1 MRAYCQTQGGA
12 CSASPF
18 SPPPS
23 ATHARKRA
31 KEAPA
36 YCGGGTLQRECGS
49 MRTSRGGGGGGACAV
64 SGSAGASAPAPQA
77 PWRHGGGSAGLAG
90 VGARPFPKMAAAAT
104 LQGLLVPHLLP
115 ERCYDELF
123 LRFNLLHVPCLK
135 ILVSKGLGIAIVA
148 GSLMVKL
155 PQVFKILGAKSAVGL
170 SFHSILLELL
180 ALTGTM
186 VYSVANGF
194 PFSAWGEALFLM
206 LQTVTIG
213 FLAQHFGGRTTQGIS
228 FLVLYF
234 ALLCL
239 LLSPLTPQAMVTL
252 LQATNVPAIIIS
264 RLLQAATNYRNGH
277 TGQLSAVTVFLLF
290 GGSLARIFTSV
301 QETGDPLMAL
311 TYVVSS
317 VCNGVIA
324 GQLLYYWQVPAG
336 VEARKKRE

>member
-1 MRAYCQTQGGA
+1 MSAHCHTQGGA
-12 CSASPF
+12 CSASPV
-18 SPPPS
+18 SPSLRYACAEESERGACVLRRGELCGGS
-23 ATHARKRA
+23 ASACAQAVGGGRRLRSEWLRGRLRACAAGTEATWRRKRR
-31 KEAPA
+31 PGR
-36 YCGGGTLQRECGS
+36 GGRAAISQN
-49 MRTSRGGGGGGACAV
+49 GGGGGA
-64 SGSAGASAPAPQA
+64 AGAAGPAPAPRALLRRAVPALQPA
-77 PWRHGGGSAGLAG
+77 
-90 VGARPFPKMAAAAT
+90 ARS
-104 LQGLLVPHLLP
+104 LP
-115 ERCYDELF
+115 EDPGQQRAGNRHRC
-123 LRFNLLHVPCLK
+123 
-135 ILVSKGLGIAIVA
+135 GVA
-148 GSLMVKL
+148 DG
-155 PQVFKILGAKSAVGL
+155 
-170 SFHSILLELL
+170 
-180 ALTGTM
+180 
-186 VYSVANGF
+186 
-194 PFSAWGEALFLM
+194 AWGEALFLM

-213 FLAQHFGGRTTQGIS
+213 FLTQHFGGRTAQGIS

-317 VCNGVIA
+317 LCNGVIA